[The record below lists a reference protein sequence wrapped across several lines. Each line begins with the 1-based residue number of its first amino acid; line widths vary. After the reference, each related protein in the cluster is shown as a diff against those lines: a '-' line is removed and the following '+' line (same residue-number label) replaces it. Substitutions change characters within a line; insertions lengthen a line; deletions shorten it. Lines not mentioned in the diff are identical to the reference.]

1 MKMPKPTLT
10 LTPAERRIH
19 ALLLTSMTGKEIQAA
34 LKLRPSQYANWCKP
48 VYTKLGA
55 RDRVDLM
62 GQEVVRLG
70 RLCVTTALTYR

>member
-1 MKMPKPTLT
+1 MKPTLN

-19 ALLLTSMTGKEIQAA
+19 ALLLTSMTGKEIQHV
-34 LKLRPSQYANWCKP
+34 LKIRPSQYANWCKP

-62 GQEVVRLG
+62 GQMIDRLME
-70 RLCVTTALTYR
+70 